1 MFEITFELAKIK
13 GVIDRYAIGGLI
25 LKVEKIIIIC
35 SSLTGQ
41 FLDANFIP
49 TTYLI
54 AVLYWFTEQRLFL
67 LIQPQA
73 KEPWHRKTPLSAD
86 LISKTA
92 KVFWICE

>member
-54 AVLYWFTEQRLFL
+54 AVLY
-67 LIQPQA
+67 
-73 KEPWHRKTPLSAD
+73 
-86 LISKTA
+86 
-92 KVFWICE
+92 